1 MAFSDSSTLDIHTIV
16 IGEEGEYGRRLV
28 RYLENRLLPPMRVYQ
43 FTTIDKFLAYEG
55 TAALYLLEEEFFK
68 QLPEEQKEFFAK
80 RQSLILLTS
89 QEGEDSF
96 CKYHNP
102 EELLRWITENL
113 SKENS
118 PPLREGEVNRQQTK
132 LTLVYSPIYEEKLLE
147 IAKSFMKPGDLY
159 LGAED
164 LGYMPEGSV
173 SGMNSDMGDLCYYI
187 HLREEGILRL
197 LEDMLIEEG
206 EIRMLP
212 SPDMYFYLRELTEE
226 DYKWFFE
233 KLRRESPYREVF
245 WGAGNGFVSSPD
257 ILRCFD
263 CIILVDSKTNARQS
277 CFCNRLEK
285 IMNIEE
291 SESGVWKRVCRE
303 EVLDG
308 AVR

>member
-1 MAFSDSSTLDIHTIV
+1 MSFSDVSISDIHTIV

-55 TAALYLLEEEFFK
+55 TATLYLLEEEFFK
-68 QLPEEQKEFFAK
+68 QLPEQQKEFLEK
-80 RQSLILLTS
+80 GRNLILLTS

-102 EELLRWITENL
+102 EELLLRVMENL
-113 SKENS
+113 SEENS
-118 PPLREGEVNRQQTK
+118 PPLGEGEVNRQPTK
-132 LTLVYSPIYEEKLLE
+132 LTIVYSPIYEEKLLE
-147 IAKSFMKPGDLY
+147 IAKSFMKSGDVY

-187 HLREEGILRL
+187 HLREESILRL

-212 SPDMYFYLRELTEE
+212 PPDMYFYLRELTEE
-226 DYKWFFE
+226 DYKWFFK
-233 KLRRESPYREVF
+233 KLRNESLYREVF

-263 CIILVDSKTNARQS
+263 SIILVDSKRNSRQS

-285 IMNIEE
+285 ILNIEK
-291 SESGVWKRVCRE
+291 SESDVWRRIYRE

-308 AVR
+308 AVQ

>member
-1 MAFSDSSTLDIHTIV
+1 MSFSDVSISDIHTIV

-28 RYLENRLLPPMRVYQ
+28 CYLENRLFPPMRVYQ
-43 FTTIDKFLAYEG
+43 FTTIDKFLAFGE
-55 TAALYLLEEEFFK
+55 TAVLYLLEEEFFK
-68 QLPEEQKEFFAK
+68 LLPEQQREFLEK
-80 RQSLILLTS
+80 GRSLILLTS

-102 EELLRWITENL
+102 EELLRRITENL

-118 PPLREGEVNRQQTK
+118 PALIEGEVKRQQTK

-164 LGYMPEGSV
+164 LGYIPEGSV
-173 SGMNSDMGDLCYYI
+173 SGMHSDMGDLCYYI
-187 HLREEGILRL
+187 HLREERILRL

-212 SPDMYFYLRELTEE
+212 SPDIYFYLRELTEE

-233 KLRRESPYREVF
+233 KLRRESSYREVF

-263 CIILVDSKTNARQS
+263 CIILVDSRTNLRQS
-277 CFCNRLEK
+277 HFCNRLEK
-285 IMNIEE
+285 VMNIEK
-291 SESGVWKRVCRE
+291 SESDAWKRVCRE
-303 EVLDG
+303 EILDG
-308 AVR
+308 VVR